1 MSRNFRRSVLPRFVD
16 GGPPGC
22 RNTREAAN
30 VAGASGLR
38 QAVIKKSPRYP
49 DRAAIIIRRE
59 NTLGV
64 GGRDRHSTSRS
75 RRSAWRT
82 RVDFPPSVKY
92 LLSGAGAVSRGRAS
106 GAILPRLKPKRA
118 A

>member
-1 MSRNFRRSVLPRFVD
+1 MLARFVD

-59 NTLGV
+59 NTFR
-64 GGRDRHSTSRS
+64 GGRERPPFYLAKQTISMADSGR
-75 RRSAWRT
+75 
-82 RVDFPPSVKY
+82 FPS
-92 LLSGAGAVSRGRAS
+92 
-106 GAILPRLKPKRA
+106 
-118 A
+118 